1 MSYSEAAEA
10 ALWKDTRQL
19 PVSPWKPI
27 AAKINLFRGSGSEA
41 QMFDPYLSAMFDLP
55 QSWSQ

>member
-1 MSYSEAAEA
+1 MSCSEAAEA
-10 ALWKDTRQL
+10 ALWKDTRKL
-19 PVSPWKPI
+19 PVHASKPI